1 MKPWFFGSLVA
12 LAVMLPV
19 LTPAAV
25 QDAPAMKRPVP
36 RLSSGQPDLQAV
48 WSFAIPIPLE
58 RPTSS
63 DDERRPRRVDAIP
76 EHERGRP
83 INGELPPIGNYNAF
97 WFDQGP
103 PVVADRRTSLI
114 VDPPDGKVPPL
125 TAEGSKKASAR
136 RAALERP
143 PSGPEDRSVAERCI
157 LGFNAG
163 PPMNPGAYNNNVQL
177 FQTRDTVVIVNEMVH
192 NARIIPLDGRP
203 HLPSGVRQ
211 WSGDSRGH
219 WEGDTL
225 VVETTNFTDKT
236 SWRGSGDEMRLT
248 ERFTRVDVDTLL
260 YEYTV
265 DDPTMFTKPWT
276 ARIAMPRTMDRI
288 FEYACHEGNHGMIG
302 ILSGAR
308 ALENRSAEGTS
319 KR

>member
-1 MKPWFFGSLVA
+1 M
-12 LAVMLPV
+12 
-19 LTPAAV
+19 
-25 QDAPAMKRPVP
+25 
-36 RLSSGQPDLQAV
+36 
-48 WSFAIPIPLE
+48 
-58 RPTSS
+58 
-63 DDERRPRRVDAIP
+63 RRPDGRAQPIHRAAPGAAIP
-76 EHERGRP
+76 ENERGRP
-83 INGELPPIGNYNAF
+83 INGVLPPIGNYNAF

-103 PVVADRRTSLI
+103 TVVADRRTSLI
-114 VDPPDGKVPPL
+114 VDPPEGRVPPL
-125 TAEGSKKASAR
+125 TAEGSKRASAR
-136 RAALERP
+136 RAVLERP
-143 PSGPEDRSVAERCI
+143 PKGPEDRSVAERCI

-177 FQTRDTVVIVNEMVH
+177 FQTRDTVVILNEMVH

-211 WSGDSRGH
+211 WSGDSRGQ

-236 SWRGSGDEMRLT
+236 SWRGSGERMRLT

-265 DDPTMFTKPWT
+265 DDPTMFGQPWT
-276 ARIAMPRTMDRI
+276 ARIAMTRTMDRI

-308 ALENRSAEGTS
+308 ALENGAEEGKTGFPRGAHQS
-319 KR
+319 KAR